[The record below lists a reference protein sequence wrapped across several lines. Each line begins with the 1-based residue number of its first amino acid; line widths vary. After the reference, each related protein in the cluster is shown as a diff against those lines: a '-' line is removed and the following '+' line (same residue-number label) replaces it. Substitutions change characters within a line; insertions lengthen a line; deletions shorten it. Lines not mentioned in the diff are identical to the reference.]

1 MQRGLRTFL
10 REFPSSSHFPRLFH
24 TTTPT
29 LRPSITSSRSALLP
43 FRSHTAH
50 IPRIAL
56 LAQAQ
61 RNTSTLHSMDGQQ
74 NGESRVKRKEH
85 PSSSQDRPLKQLR
98 SDATAEEPANGFDQD
113 DEVDAQPVMHAA
125 TTDSVEWQ
133 RTIETV
139 VSKVVSIHF
148 CQTSAFDT
156 DPALSSEATGF
167 VVDAENGYI
176 LTNRVSWSATHGL
189 PPS

>member
-10 REFPSSSHFPRLFH
+10 REFPSSSHFPRLLH

-29 LRPSITSSRSALLP
+29 LRPSITLSRSTLLP
-43 FRSHTAH
+43 FQSHTAH

-56 LAQAQ
+56 LAQA
-61 RNTSTLHSMDGQQ
+61 
-74 NGESRVKRKEH
+74 RVKRKEH

-113 DEVDAQPVMHAA
+113 DEVDTQPVMHAA

-189 PPS
+189 ASS

>member
-1 MQRGLRTFL
+1 
-10 REFPSSSHFPRLFH
+10 
-24 TTTPT
+24 
-29 LRPSITSSRSALLP
+29 
-43 FRSHTAH
+43 
-50 IPRIAL
+50 
-56 LAQAQ
+56 
-61 RNTSTLHSMDGQQ
+61 MDGQQ

-98 SDATAEEPANGFDQD
+98 SDATADEPANGFEQD
-113 DEVDAQPVMHAA
+113 DEVDVQPVMHAA

-176 LTNRVSWSATHGL
+176 LTNRVSGTQTHGL
-189 PPS
+189 SLS